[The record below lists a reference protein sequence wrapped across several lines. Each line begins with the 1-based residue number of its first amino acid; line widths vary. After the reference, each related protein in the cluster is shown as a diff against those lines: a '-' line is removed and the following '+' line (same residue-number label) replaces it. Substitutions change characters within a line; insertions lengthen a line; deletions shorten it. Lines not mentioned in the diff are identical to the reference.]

1 MTAGKATGAVAVGT
15 TGGAL
20 LGALSGIA
28 GGPAGVAVGAAIG
41 AGIGAGGIGAS
52 GLAIIVRGVLQHAQK
67 FSKKVVIKVPH
78 KASQ

>member
-15 TGGAL
+15 TGGAA
-20 LGALSGIA
+20 LGALIGIV
-28 GGPAGVAVGAAIG
+28 GGPAGVAMGAAIG
-41 AGIGAGGIGAS
+41 AGAGGVGAS
-52 GLAIIVRGVLQHAQK
+52 GLAIIVRGVLKHAQK